1 MNAVNLIPSEGRR
14 QRLSVSTSPQTLG
27 LLGGLALVLVA
38 AVLYISAANTVSSRK
53 SQLAQVTA
61 GVTQWTAAV
70 NTYSS
75 FVATASQRLQDLVVV
90 RQLAASRFPW
100 SQLLGQI
107 ATVMP
112 KSAALSSLAATTA
125 SASGTTAAPAPS
137 ATPAAGAAAAGVPS
151 VSLTGCAASESIV
164 AQTMVQLHRV
174 KGVSGVT
181 LASATDSSS
190 GSSGSSSS
198 AAASSS
204 GGGGGCPFSV
214 QFQVS
219 LTFSA
224 PTPPEATTPTSPAT
238 TSTPAATASA
248 PSASAPPTSSA
259 AQ

>member
-1 MNAVNLIPSEGRR
+1 MNAVNLIPSDGRR

-27 LLGGLALVLVA
+27 VLGGLVLVLVA
-38 AVLYISAANTVSSRK
+38 AVLYISTANTVSSRK

-70 NTYSS
+70 NSYSS

-100 SQLLGQI
+100 QQLLGQI

-112 KSAALSSLAATTA
+112 KTAALSSLQATTSSA
-125 SASGTTAAPAPS
+125 SATTGAATAAPA
-137 ATPAAGAAAAGVPS
+137 TPAADGAAAGIPAVQLS
-151 VSLTGCAASESIV
+151 GCAASESTV

-174 KGVSGVT
+174 KGVSDVT
-181 LASATDSSS
+181 LASTSDASTGSS

-198 AAASSS
+198 
-204 GGGGGCPFSV
+204 GGSGGCPFPV
-214 QFQVS
+214 TFQVA
-219 LTFSA
+219 LTFSS
-224 PTPPEATTPTSPAT
+224 PTPPAATTTTPSAT

-248 PSASAPPTSSA
+248 PSASAPSTSSA

>member
-1 MNAVNLIPSEGRR
+1 MNAVNLIPSDGRR

-27 LLGGLALVLVA
+27 VLGGLVLVLVA
-38 AVLYISAANTVSSRK
+38 AVLYISTANTVSSRK

-70 NTYSS
+70 NSYSS

-100 SQLLGQI
+100 QQLLGQI

-112 KSAALSSLAATTA
+112 KTAALSSLSATTA
-125 SASGTTAAPAPS
+125 SASGTTGAAPAPS
-137 ATPAAGAAAAGVPS
+137 ATTASGAAAAGIPA
-151 VSLTGCAASESIV
+151 VSLSGCAASESIV

-174 KGVSGVT
+174 KGVSDVT
-181 LASATDSSS
+181 LTSATDSST

-198 AAASSS
+198 GAAGAS
-204 GGGGGCPFSV
+204 GGCPFSV
-214 QFQVS
+214 QFQLS
-219 LTFSA
+219 LTFSS
-224 PTPPEATTPTSPAT
+224 PTPPAATTSTPSAT

-248 PSASAPPTSSA
+248 PSASAPSTTSA